1 MCSVFPFSGAYL
13 STSERRLA
21 AQAAAHTSWAHT
33 PDRNARTAP
42 ARAAL
47 MARFEREVDPD
58 GTLPPQ
64 ERAKRAESA
73 RKAYFLNLSL
83 KSARARRARAVVAEG
98 DAADAELTA
107 IGGDAA

>member
-1 MCSVFPFSGAYL
+1 M
-13 STSERRLA
+13 TTTERTMA
-21 AQAAAHTSWAHT
+21 AQIAANDSWAHT

-64 ERAKRAESA
+64 ERAKRAANARTAHFTRLALASA
-73 RKAYFLNLSL
+73 RSRRKAKELASE
-83 KSARARRARAVVAEG
+83 A
-98 DAADAELTA
+98 DAADAELRSLGLRV
-107 IGGDAA
+107 I